1 MRRQREARVA
11 QEESGTQEGTV
22 LEAAGRP
29 REAGER
35 GER

>member
-1 MRRQREARVA
+1 MLRQREARVA
-11 QEESGTQEGTV
+11 KEESGTREGTV

-29 REAGER
+29 REAGKR